1 MMTLPTEVDVL
12 VVGGG
17 LVGLTLVNALKGSRL
32 SVALIDSQPA
42 PREPATSPEAA
53 EQAKASVVAGFT
65 LNSGVSPRVSA
76 INLASENLLKRLG
89 AWPAA
94 SAQLQ
99 PYTGMRV
106 WDSRGTASIEFDAT
120 MTPSDHLGTLVENA
134 ALTHALYQQALHKQA
149 LDPQTKQPPAH
160 GEITLGYG
168 LGLDTL
174 EATDDGYRATLADG
188 TKIQARLLVG
198 ADGGASVVRQLTNL
212 KTTEWSY
219 EQQALVTT
227 VETAADHQG
236 VARQCF
242 TPIGPLAL
250 LPLANPRWCSIV
262 WSSDEAEALMAL
274 DDEQM
279 CRRLTRAS
287 EAVLG
292 DVLAV
297 DRRQVY
303 PLHQRHALRYV
314 KPGLALIGDA
324 AHTIHP
330 LAGQGANLGLA
341 DAQALAK
348 ELQQCRFDGGSPGD
362 VDRLR
367 RYQRTRQPSN
377 LLMTAVMEGFK
388 RLFNSSDPGIN
399 WLRNM
404 GMSMLNKQGTFKAMV
419 ARLASGA

>member
-1 MMTLPTEVDVL
+1 MMKLPTEVDVL

-32 SVALIDSQPA
+32 SVALIDRQSA
-42 PREPATSPEAA
+42 PRGPATLLESA
-53 EQAKASVVAGFT
+53 EQAEASGAAGFT

-106 WDSRGTASIEFDAT
+106 WDSRGTASIEFDAS

-134 ALTHALYQQALHKQA
+134 ALTHALYQQAL
-149 LDPQTKQPPAH
+149 DPQTEQPPAH
-160 GEITLGYG
+160 AEITLCYG
-168 LGLDTL
+168 LGLDSL
-174 EATDDGYRATLADG
+174 EVTDDGYRATLTDG
-188 TKIQARLLVG
+188 TKIRARLLVG
-198 ADGGASVVRQLTNL
+198 ADGGASVVRQLTNV
-212 KTTEWSY
+212 KITEWSY

-227 VETAADHQG
+227 VETEADHQG

-242 TPIGPLAL
+242 TPTGPLAL
-250 LPLANPRWCSIV
+250 LPLANPRWCSVV

-279 CRRLTRAS
+279 CRRLTLAS
-287 EAVLG
+287 ESVLG

-297 DRRQVY
+297 DRCQVY
-303 PLHQRHALRYV
+303 PLHQRQALRYV

-362 VDRLR
+362 IDRLR
-367 RYQRTRQPSN
+367 RYQRTRQPAN
-377 LLMTAVMEGFK
+377 VLMTAVMEGFK
-388 RLFNSSDPGIN
+388 RMFTSSDPGIN

-404 GMSMLNKQGTFKAMV
+404 GMSMLNKQSTFKAMV

>member
-1 MMTLPTEVDVL
+1 MMKLPTEVDVL

-42 PREPATSPEAA
+42 PRGPATLLEPVKQA
-53 EQAKASVVAGFT
+53 EMGVAAGFT

-106 WDSRGTASIEFDAT
+106 WDSRGTASIEFDT
-120 MTPSDHLGTLVENA
+120 SMTPSDHLGTLVENA
-134 ALTHALYQQALHKQA
+134 ALNHALYQQAL
-149 LDPQTKQPPAH
+149 DPQTEQPPAH

-174 EATDDGYRATLADG
+174 EATDDGYGATLTDG
-188 TKIQARLLVG
+188 TKIRARLLVG

-227 VETAADHQG
+227 IETEADHQG
-236 VARQCF
+236 VASQCF

-279 CRRLTRAS
+279 CRRLTLAS

-314 KPGLALIGDA
+314 KQGLALIGDA

-362 VDRLR
+362 IDRLR
-367 RYQRTRQPSN
+367 RYQRTRQPAN
-377 LLMTAVMEGFK
+377 VLMTAVMEGFK
-388 RLFNSSDPGIN
+388 RMFTSSDPGIN

-404 GMSMLNKQGTFKAMV
+404 GMSMLNKQGAFKAMV
-419 ARLASGA
+419 ARLASGV

>member
-1 MMTLPTEVDVL
+1 MMKLPKKVDVL

-32 SVALIDSQPA
+32 SVTLIDSQPA
-42 PREPATSPEAA
+42 PLGPVTLLEPV
-53 EQAKASVVAGFT
+53 EQAEASVFAGFT

-94 SAQLQ
+94 SEQLQ

-106 WDSRGTASIEFDAT
+106 WDSRGTASIEFDT
-120 MTPSDHLGTLVENA
+120 SMIPSDHLGTLVENA
-134 ALTHALYQQALHKQA
+134 ALTHALYQRA
-149 LDPQTKQPPAH
+149 LDSQVEQPP
-160 GEITLGYG
+160 GEVTLGYG

-188 TKIQARLLVG
+188 TKIWARLLVG
-198 ADGGASVVRQLTNL
+198 ADGGASVVRQLTGL

-227 VETAADHQG
+227 IETEADHQG

-250 LPLANPRWCSIV
+250 LPLANSRWCSIV
-262 WSSDEAEALMAL
+262 WSSDEAESLMAL
-274 DDEQM
+274 NDEQM

-362 VDRLR
+362 IDRLS
-367 RYQRTRQPSN
+367 RYQRTRRPAN
-377 LLMTAVMEGFK
+377 VLMTAVMEGFK
-388 RLFNSSDPGIN
+388 RVFTSSDPGIN

-404 GMSMLNKQGTFKAMV
+404 GMSMLNKQGTLKAMV

>member
-1 MMTLPTEVDVL
+1 MMKLPAGVDVL

-42 PREPATSPEAA
+42 PQGPEPATLLEPA
-53 EQAKASVVAGFT
+53 EQAEASGAAGFT

-106 WDSRGTASIEFDAT
+106 WDSRGTASIEFDT
-120 MTPSDHLGTLVENA
+120 SMTPSDHLGTLVENA
-134 ALTHALYQQALHKQA
+134 ALTHALYQQAL
-149 LDPQTKQPPAH
+149 DSQTEQPPAH

-174 EATDDGYRATLADG
+174 EATDDGYRATLTDG
-188 TKIQARLLVG
+188 NKVRARLLVG
-198 ADGGASVVRQLTNL
+198 ADGGTSVVRQLTNL
-212 KTTEWSY
+212 KITEWSY

-227 VETAADHQG
+227 IETEADHQG

-250 LPLANPRWCSIV
+250 LPLANPRWCSVV
-262 WSSDEAEALMAL
+262 WSSDEAEALVAL

-279 CRRLTRAS
+279 CRRLTLAS

-303 PLHQRHALRYV
+303 PLHQRQALRYV

-362 VDRLR
+362 IDRLR
-367 RYQRTRQPSN
+367 RYQRTRQPAN
-377 LLMTAVMEGFK
+377 VLMTAVMEGFK
-388 RLFNSSDPGIN
+388 RMFTSSDPGIN

-404 GMSMLNKQGTFKAMV
+404 GMSMLNKQSTLKAMV

>member
-1 MMTLPTEVDVL
+1 MMKLPTEVDVL

-32 SVALIDSQPA
+32 SVALIDSQPV
-42 PREPATSPEAA
+42 PREPATLLEPVGQA
-53 EQAKASVVAGFT
+53 EASVATGFT

-76 INLASENLLKRLG
+76 INLTSEKLLKRLG

-106 WDSRGTASIEFDAT
+106 WDSRGTASIEFDT
-120 MTPSDHLGTLVENA
+120 SMTPSDHLGTLVENA
-134 ALTHALYQQALHKQA
+134 ALTHALYQQAL
-149 LDPQTKQPPAH
+149 DPQTEQPPAH

-174 EATDDGYRATLADG
+174 EATDDGYRATLVDG

-227 VETAADHQG
+227 IETEADHQD

-262 WSSDEAEALMAL
+262 WSS
-274 DDEQM
+274 
-279 CRRLTRAS
+279 
-287 EAVLG
+287 
-292 DVLAV
+292 
-297 DRRQVY
+297 
-303 PLHQRHALRYV
+303 YV

-362 VDRLR
+362 IDRLR
-367 RYQRTRQPSN
+367 RYQRTRQPAN
-377 LLMTAVMEGFK
+377 VLMTAVMEGFK
-388 RLFNSSDPGIN
+388 RLFNSGDPGIN

-404 GMSMLNKQGTFKAMV
+404 GMAMLNKQGTFKAMV